1 MAQTKTKSPIALINE
16 LTISCQESYDSWKCI
31 YNGGGSDPFWAD
43 GVNLNLVRNHIIY
56 YKRQM
61 QEISEEYGCFLPEVY
76 YREVPPKVES
86 DYMAETDKILEDAL
100 KVKEIFRENADYQK
114 LLSYAD
120 KLTDEQEKAV
130 CYDTVMNYAKCLER
144 AVDSKNFIDMRRY
157 SNYTAY
163 LKAFTDCL
171 AKIEKLF
178 EKERIHG

>member
-1 MAQTKTKSPIALINE
+1 MSLLSVFVYGGKRMAQTKTKSPIALINE
-16 LTISCQESYDSWKCI
+16 LTVSCQESYDSWKCI

-100 KVKEIFRENADYQK
+100 KVKEIFYNAFIVYQEDQDDTSNFSEEIYYK
-114 LLSYAD
+114 LLLFD
-120 KLTDEQEKAV
+120 
-130 CYDTVMNYAKCLER
+130 NYL
-144 AVDSKNFIDMRRY
+144 IY
-157 SNYTAY
+157 Y
-163 LKAFTDCL
+163 LY
-171 AKIEKLF
+171 
-178 EKERIHG
+178 

>member
-1 MAQTKTKSPIALINE
+1 
-16 LTISCQESYDSWKCI
+16 
-31 YNGGGSDPFWAD
+31 
-43 GVNLNLVRNHIIY
+43 
-56 YKRQM
+56 M

-86 DYMAETDKILEDAL
+86 DYMAKTDKILEDAL

-130 CYDTVMNYAKCLER
+130 CYDTVMNYVKCLER
-144 AVDSKNFIDMRRY
+144 AIDSKNFIDMRRY
-157 SNYTAY
+157 RNYTAY

-178 EKERIHG
+178 EKEDIHG

>member
-1 MAQTKTKSPIALINE
+1 MKTKSPISLINE
-16 LTISCQESYDSWKCI
+16 LTVSCQESYDSWKCI

-76 YREVPPKVES
+76 YREVPPKVKS
-86 DYMAETDKILEDAL
+86 NYMAGTDKILEDAL
-100 KVKEIFRENADYQK
+100 KVKTTVFRQGDR
-114 LLSYAD
+114 
-120 KLTDEQEKAV
+120 
-130 CYDTVMNYAKCLER
+130 VMQTKNNEFVSNGDVKCLER
-144 AVDSKNFIDMRRY
+144 AIDSKNFIDMRRY
-157 SNYTAY
+157 RNYTAY

-178 EKERIHG
+178 EKEDIHG